1 MKRIGILVAALA
13 VLGGCASLGDLLVFE
28 RPTATLDAVRVTGLS
43 FEGAELTA
51 DITIENPNSVGISLT
66 QLSYQFDVEG
76 SRVLSGTTPDGLTI
90 AAFGESRVSVPLA
103 VTFDEIRDVVRIA
116 AGQWELAYLL
126 TTRLSFELPVLGEVT
141 IPLEQD
147 GTLPVVRLPRVEVA
161 ELRLESIG
169 FSGAQLQLSLEV
181 ENPNGF
187 PLGFERLQYNFAVQ
201 DQTWIDG
208 GTERGTTIGE
218 LGSERLD
225 LGFSLSFVSLGRSLR
240 DLLLGGDEIRYLFAG
255 ALTVD
260 PGLPLLPRTT
270 LPYELRGAI
279 PLSR

>member
-51 DITIENPNSVGISLT
+51 DITIENPNAVGISLT
-66 QLSYQFDVEG
+66 ELSYQFDVEG

-90 AAFGESRVSVPLA
+90 EAFGESRVSVPLA
-103 VTFDEIRDVVRIA
+103 VTFNEIRDVVRIA
-116 AGQWELAYLL
+116 AGQWELAYVL
-126 TTRLSFELPVLGEVT
+126 TTTLSFELPVLGEVT
-141 IPLEQD
+141 IPLEQE

-181 ENPNGF
+181 ENPNRF

-225 LGFSLSFVSLGRSLR
+225 LGFSLSFASLGRSLR
-240 DLLLGGDEIRYLFAG
+240 DLLLGDDEIRYLFAG